1 MKHEDAKAFVRKYN
15 SELSIKGYSK
25 MRKDDLVK
33 VIETTLKKSR
43 KELQAEWKQL
53 KKGKEGTVFKRGTP
67 ARLQNLAVKSGP
79 KRGTATKQA

>member
-1 MKHEDAKAFVRKYN
+1 MKHEEAKAFVRKYN

-25 MRKDDLVK
+25 MRKEDLVK

-43 KELQAEWKQL
+43 KELQAEWKL
-53 KKGKEGTVFKRGTP
+53 KKGKEGTAFKRGTP